1 MKPNQTK
8 PFRVTTLASAI
19 FALLATS
26 AFLWYGVSSL
36 SIASP
41 KPATPPKT
49 HTQQITLEI
58 TGMHCGGCVESITR
72 GLQSLPGVHKAE
84 VTLDPQRAVVTYS
97 PKQVTVS
104 QMLEAVQK
112 AGYKATARGHAAP
125 PVRPSASPKLPAS
138 AQKVTLKI
146 AGMSCGG
153 CVARITE
160 ALQKTKGVLHAQ
172 VTLEPPQ
179 AIVSFQSKITNP
191 TQLAQIIRDAGY
203 RVLP

>member
-1 MKPNQTK
+1 
-8 PFRVTTLASAI
+8 
-19 FALLATS
+19 
-26 AFLWYGVSSL
+26 
-36 SIASP
+36 
-41 KPATPPKT
+41 
-49 HTQQITLEI
+49 
-58 TGMHCGGCVESITR
+58 MHCGGCVESITR

-97 PKQVTVS
+97 PKQVTVT

-112 AGYKATARGHAAP
+112 AGYKATSRGHKAPPIRPAAP
-125 PVRPSASPKLPAS
+125 PKLPAS